1 MKSKKCPNCR
11 MNNITLTEIFKKTL
25 MLNYCSRCSFCN
37 NGWSINK
44 KFNSIYLFIS
54 PGIGV
59 LLIFIFADMF
69 HSISY
74 GIFMGIF
81 ILYGIEILLNYL
93 LPISKCMSPKEERY
107 NLLIF
112 PFVPMQIAIGFVVGG
127 HIDDL
132 IGFPYN
138 ILGFI
143 IGFLVLPILIFM
155 FKEIKNK
162 DRVRDAS

>member
-25 MLNYCSRCSFCN
+25 VLNYCSRCSFCN
-37 NGWSINK
+37 HGWSINK
-44 KFNSIYLFIS
+44 KFNFIYLFIS
-54 PGIGV
+54 PVIGV
-59 LLIFIFADMF
+59 LLIFIFADIF

-74 GIFMGIF
+74 GIFMGIL
-81 ILYGIEILLNYL
+81 ILYGLEFLLNYL
-93 LPISKCMSPKEERY
+93 LPISKCVSPKVERH
-107 NLLIF
+107 NWLIF
-112 PFVPMQIAIGFVVGG
+112 PFAPIQISIGFVVGG

-143 IGFLVLPILIFM
+143 IGFLLLPIFIVM
-155 FKEIKNK
+155 FKK
-162 DRVRDAS
+162 